1 MQSSGGGSL
10 LNGLY
15 RTISHCIS
23 QTPAEMASG
32 SDALFSVLD
41 ADESEAAADNGGTP
55 MRTEDGDH
63 KTDDDFYGACL
74 CFVSLKQFFL
84 YSSSC

>member
-1 MQSSGGGSL
+1 MQNSGGSGL

-23 QTPAEMASG
+23 QTPVEMASG

-41 ADESEAAADNGGTP
+41 AEESDAPADNGGTP
-55 MRTEDGDH
+55 MRTEGDQ
-63 KTDDDFYGACL
+63 KTEDDFYGIC
-74 CFVSLKQFFL
+74 CSSI
-84 YSSSC
+84 YSIVPTRYQ

>member
-1 MQSSGGGSL
+1 M
-10 LNGLY
+10 NAVY

-41 ADESEAAADNGGTP
+41 AEESEALTNNGGTP

-63 KTDDDFYGACL
+63 KTDIDFYGAFSAAC
-74 CFVSLKQFFL
+74 V
-84 YSSSC
+84 